1 MPITDTLQN
10 AKRLEATG
18 ATPELSQAISAIV
31 EDATQAGQQ
40 DLKEFIRQEFAAF
53 RTQYKAD
60 MQAQST
66 ELKRDIGELRTELK
80 RHIGEARAETKQ
92 EIAGAR
98 AEAREYSLKLQV
110 EMHSLARDQLLK
122 IIAAMAMMLG
132 IATAIIKLFPNA

>member
-18 ATPELSQAISAIV
+18 ATPELSQAISTIV
-31 EDATQAGQQ
+31 EEAVQAGQN
-40 DLKEFIRQEFAAF
+40 DLKSFF
-53 RTQYKAD
+53 RDELAGLENRLG
-60 MQAQST
+60 ARIEAVRT

-80 RHIGEARAETKQ
+80 QEIGELRTVTKQ
-92 EIAGAR
+92 EIAQAR
-98 AEAREYSLKLQV
+98 AESREYSLKLQV

-132 IATAIIKLFPNA
+132 IVTAIIKLFPNA

>member
-1 MPITDTLQN
+1 M
-10 AKRLEATG
+10 
-18 ATPELSQAISAIV
+18 
-31 EDATQAGQQ
+31 EDAAQAGQQ

-66 ELKRDIGELRTELK
+66 ELKQEIGELRTV
-80 RHIGEARAETKQ
+80 TKQ
-92 EIAGAR
+92 EIAQAR
-98 AEAREYSLKLQV
+98 AESREYSLKLQV

-132 IATAIIKLFPNA
+132 IVTAIIKLFPNA

>member
-31 EDATQAGQQ
+31 EDAAQAGQQ

-66 ELKRDIGELRTELK
+66 ELKQEIGELRTV
-80 RHIGEARAETKQ
+80 TKQ
-92 EIAGAR
+92 EIAQAR
-98 AEAREYSLKLQV
+98 AESREYSLKLQV

-122 IIAAMAMMLG
+122 IVAAMAMMLG
-132 IATAIIKLFPNA
+132 IVTAIIKLFPNA